1 VSQTRRDLV
10 VVGASAGGVEAL
22 RVLVAGLPED
32 LSAAV
37 VVVLHIPA
45 SGPSVL
51 PSILQRAG
59 QLPVR
64 HVADRDQLL
73 PGHVYVAPPDR
84 HVVVVD
90 GGLALSAGP
99 RENGHRPAVDVLFR
113 SAAWSHGPRAIGV
126 VLSGGLD
133 DGTSGLA
140 AIQRLGGVGLV
151 QDPNDALHPGM
162 PRNAIDGARPRFV
175 APVVELPPLIEM
187 LLNEDIGELA
197 PTLEPDWETQ
207 LSLLRDD
214 PRPLDERPGV
224 SSGISCPDCHGVLF
238 QIDDEP
244 PRFRC
249 RVGHAW
255 SIESLVAEEALAVDN
270 SLWTALRSL
279 EEQATIAAREAE
291 RAAESGR
298 VDVAKRYERK
308 HHESHAASG
317 VIRRLLAEIASA
329 SDTPQDIG
337 PEAPAS

>member
-1 VSQTRRDLV
+1 VPPTRRDLV

-22 RVLVAGLPED
+22 RALVAGLPAD

-59 QLPVR
+59 NLPVK
-64 HVADRDQLL
+64 HVADRDVLTS
-73 PGHVYVAPPDR
+73 GNVYVAPPDR

-90 GGLALSAGP
+90 GALALSKGP

-151 QDPNDALHPGM
+151 QDPSDALHPGM
-162 PRNAIDGARPRFV
+162 PRSAIDGATPRFV
-175 APVVELPPLIEM
+175 APVAELPKLIES
-187 LLNEDIGELA
+187 LLNEDIGDLT
-197 PTLEPDWETQ
+197 PSLEPDWETQ
-207 LSLLRDD
+207 MSLLRDD
-214 PRPLDERPGV
+214 PRPLDQRPGV

-255 SIESLVAEEALAVDN
+255 SIESLVAEEALAVDQA
-270 SLWTALRSL
+270 LWTALRSL

-291 RAAESGR
+291 RASEAGRAE
-298 VDVAKRYERK
+298 AAERYDRK
-308 HHESHAASG
+308 HSESHAAG
-317 VIRRLLAEIASA
+317 AVIRQLLADISSGSEIMDGTESA
-329 SDTPQDIG
+329 P
-337 PEAPAS
+337 PAT